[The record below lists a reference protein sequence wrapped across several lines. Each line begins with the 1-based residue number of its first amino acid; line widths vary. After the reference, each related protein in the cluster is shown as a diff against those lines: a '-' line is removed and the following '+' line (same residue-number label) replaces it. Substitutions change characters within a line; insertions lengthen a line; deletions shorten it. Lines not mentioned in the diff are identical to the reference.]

1 MRITP
6 LAMASLPLAA
16 FAANGAE
23 TTLARPD
30 IILFMVDDMGWQDTS
45 VPFGP
50 DTTRYN
56 RMFETPNME
65 RLARSGMK
73 FTQAY
78 ACSISSPTRC
88 SLITGANNA
97 RHRVTNW
104 TLQRDTSTDI
114 EVDSITLP
122 EWNVNGVQQVEGV
135 PHTYVGRSFVDL
147 LRNSGYHTI
156 HCGKAHFGA
165 IDTPGENQD

>member
-65 RLARSGMK
+65 RLARSGIRMQYQ
-73 FTQAY
+73 FADTMQPY
-78 ACSISSPTRC
+78 
-88 SLITGANNA
+88 
-97 RHRVTNW
+97 HRSQQCKASRYK
-104 TLQRDTSTDI
+104 LDI
-114 EVDSITLP
+114 AA
-122 EWNVNGVQQVEGV
+122 G
-135 PHTYVGRSFVDL
+135 
-147 LRNSGYHTI
+147 
-156 HCGKAHFGA
+156 HFHRY
-165 IDTPGENQD
+165 